1 MPNAR
6 VPDFDLTRGDALF
19 RLQRRL
25 GLVPASGS
33 GVVRRAAF
41 WTLVGWLPIAA
52 WALATHRALPGE
64 GAEPLMAHFG
74 VHARLLLAVPLLILA
89 EAPANA
95 LTARLLRQFI
105 VAGIVSEAGRESYVE
120 AVRRATR
127 WRDAAWPWLVALAIV
142 IALGTY
148 SHGGARSH
156 EIDWAGAGATD
167 PGFGGYWYV
176 YVGRTIFLTLVLS
189 WIWRIALLAGLLARI
204 ARLDLVLVPSHA
216 DRAGGLA
223 FLQGLPAAFA
233 PLALAVSIV
242 LASQWAHDAVYHGLT
257 LVSVKFEML
266 LFIALCVAVFSAP
279 LLFFRGPMKRA
290 RSQALLDYGALV
302 GRQGEL
308 VHARWIDRR
317 PTDDQ
322 PLLDAPELGP
332 VADTNALYDAVKAM
346 RTVPLG
352 KSSVMPVVIAA
363 ALPLLAVM
371 ALQVPVADLLKR
383 LLHAV
388 L

>member
-1 MPNAR
+1 MTNSH
-6 VPDFDLTRGDALF
+6 VPDFDLTRGDVLF

-33 GVVRRAAF
+33 GAVRRAVF
-41 WTLVGWLPIAA
+41 WTLFGWLPIAA
-52 WALATHRALPGE
+52 WAFATHRALPGD

-105 VAGIVSEAGRESYVE
+105 VAGVVPESGRESYVE
-120 AVRRATR
+120 AVRRAMR
-127 WRDAAWPWLVALAIV
+127 WRDAAWPWLVALAV
-142 IALGTY
+142 AIALATY
-148 SHGGARSH
+148 SHSAVRSH
-156 EIDWAGAGATD
+156 EVEWAGTGAQGA
-167 PGFGGYWYV
+167 GFGAYWYV

-189 WIWRIALLAGLLARI
+189 WIWRIGLLAGLLARI

-223 FLQGLPAAFA
+223 FLESLPAVFA
-233 PLALAVSIV
+233 PLALAVSVV
-242 LASQWAHDAVYHGLT
+242 LASRWAHDAVYHGLT
-257 LVSVKFEML
+257 LVSVKIEML
-266 LFIALCVAVFSAP
+266 LFIALCIAVFSAP
-279 LLFFRGPMKRA
+279 LLFFRGKLKRA

-302 GRQGEL
+302 GRQGGL
-308 VHARWIDRR
+308 VRARWIERR
-317 PTDDQ
+317 PIDDQ
-322 PLLDAPELGP
+322 PLLDSPELGP

-352 KSSVMPVVIAA
+352 KSSVMPIVVAA
-363 ALPLLAVM
+363 ALPLLAVL

-383 LLHAV
+383 LVHAV

>member
-1 MPNAR
+1 MTKAHEI
-6 VPDFDLTRGDALF
+6 DFDLTRGDALF
-19 RLQRRL
+19 RLQRRFN
-25 GLVPASGS
+25 LVPASGS
-33 GVVRRAAF
+33 GVVRRAVF
-41 WTLVGWLPIAA
+41 WTLLGWLPIAA
-52 WALATHRALPGE
+52 WALTTHRALPGD

-95 LTARLLRQFI
+95 LVARLLQQFI
-105 VAGIVSEAGRESYVE
+105 VAGVVPESGRESYVE
-120 AVRRATR
+120 AVKRAMR
-127 WRDAAWPWLVALAIV
+127 WRDAVWPWLVALAIV

-148 SHGGARSH
+148 SQSSARSH
-156 EIDWAGAGATD
+156 ELEWAGTGAEG
-167 PGFGGYWYV
+167 PGFGAYWYV

-189 WIWRIALLAGLLARI
+189 WIWRIGLLSGLLARI
-204 ARLDLVLVPSHA
+204 ARLDLVLMPSHA

-223 FLQGLPAAFA
+223 FLEQLPAVFA
-233 PLALAVSIV
+233 PLALAVSAV

-257 LVSVKFEML
+257 VVSVKFEML
-266 LFIALCVAVFSAP
+266 LFIALCVAAFSAP
-279 LLFFRGPMKRA
+279 LLFFRGPLKRA

-302 GRQGEL
+302 GRQGRL
-308 VHARWIDRR
+308 VHARWIERR
-317 PTDDQ
+317 PIDDQ
-322 PLLDAPELGP
+322 PLLDSPELGP
-332 VADTNALYDAVKAM
+332 VADTNAIYDAIKAM

-363 ALPLLAVM
+363 ALPLLGVL
-371 ALQVPVADLLKR
+371 ALQVPVADLWKR